1 MKINLR
7 KIAFLSFLAL
17 AGNSIQAQTQK
28 LGNPKSYSDK
38 ISSVKSG
45 FLLPEIN
52 NQAELEYY
60 NNEAA
65 ASGLKLMQYGK
76 AIETNINVFEQAKK
90 TSLPNGDNL
99 YQFMVESSNAVS
111 LNLIFSQFHLKEGT
125 LMYVFS
131 ADKSSFI
138 GAYTSLNNNVSN
150 ELGTELLYS
159 NKIIVEIQ
167 EPKLNENQSQL
178 TIGKVIHG
186 FINLDDHIE
195 KSLNSS
201 GDCNIDVSCPQGS
214 GWEIP
219 RNGVA
224 MMVNGTGGFCTGS
237 MVNNT
242 SGVLIPYF
250 LTANHCGSN
259 PGSWVFRFR
268 WESPVGQF
276 DCGTNVAS
284 GNGPENMN
292 VNGGV
297 TRASYSPS
305 DFHLIEL
312 NTAPNVAWNV
322 NYNGWNRLDV
332 PPTSGAGI
340 HHPDGDIKKIAVTT
354 TPYTTS
360 SFGGS
365 PMNHW
370 HAVWSEGV
378 TEGGSSGSP
387 LFDQNRRIVGQLH
400 GGASGCFS
408 SDQSDEY
415 GKFSASWIGG
425 GTASSRLSDWLDPQ
439 NTGVDF
445 IDADVTNSLD
455 PFFAGNVIGIENT
468 ICSGDIQPKVILT
481 NGGSNLMT
489 TATINY
495 SLNGTDYVFDW
506 TGSLGLYES
515 DTVTLNSV
523 TLASGNYT
531 LIVEVLNPNGTID
544 ENMNNNVLTKTFN
557 TIVGGVDLVL
567 TLNLDCYSSET
578 SWEIVDQNSVSLF
591 QGGSYSETFPVT
603 NSTINRNVCLVEGQ
617 CYDFFIRDTYGDGMT
632 SNANNC
638 EDGSYYLNNSNNDT
652 LVQLL
657 QSEANFLFENVKN
670 FCVGSSNLIDA
681 ALINSV
687 LGIENFICTSTI
699 QPEIILLNSGNVD
712 LTSATINFNL
722 DGTDYTFNWSGNIP
736 YGESDTVTL
745 QSIAVSGSTHLF
757 TATVNNPN
765 GNVDGN
771 LTNNDVTKSF
781 SSIVGGTNLVLSM
794 NLDCFAVQTS
804 WEIVDQNSTS
814 LFQSPVYD
822 SQATLYTMTHN
833 VCLNNGC
840 YDFKIYDSNNDGL
853 TSATCDSG
861 SYSLNL
867 QNNTVVVQLTQAESS
882 FGNSNTKN
890 FCIGNTG
897 LADLTSEN
905 QVSIYPNPS
914 ATEFNITSKQEI
926 LEIEILDLAGKLIV
940 SKANIHSVNYK
951 TDSNLNNGIYLVK
964 IKTENGTSIHKIVK
978 K

>member
-1 MKINLR
+1 MKKILQ
-7 KIAFLSFLAL
+7 KIAFISFA
-17 AGNSIQAQTQK
+17 AFTVSSIEAQTQK
-28 LGNPKSYSDK
+28 LGSPKSYSDK
-38 ISSVKSG
+38 IISVKSG
-45 FLLPEIN
+45 FVLPEVN
-52 NQAELEYY
+52 NEVELAYY
-60 NNEAA
+60 ANEAA
-65 ASGLKLMQYGK
+65 VSSLKLMQYGK
-76 AIETNINVFEQAKK
+76 AIETNINFFEQARKS
-90 TSLPNGDNL
+90 TLSNGDNL

-125 LMYVFS
+125 LMYIFS
-131 ADKSSFI
+131 ADKSDFI
-138 GAYTSLNNNVSN
+138 GAYTSLNNNTSN

-195 KSLNSS
+195 KALNTS
-201 GDCNIDVSCPQGS
+201 GDCNIDINCPQGS

-224 MMVNGTGGFCTGS
+224 MLVNGSGGFCTGS

-259 PGSWVFRFR
+259 PGSWIFRFR
-268 WESPVGQF
+268 WESPIGQF

-312 NTAPNVAWNV
+312 NSAPNPAWNV

-370 HAVWSEGV
+370 HAIWSEGV
-378 TEGGSSGSP
+378 TEVGSSGSP

-425 GTASSRLSDWLDPQ
+425 GTNSTRLSNWLDPQ
-439 NTGVDF
+439 NTGLEFV
-445 IDADVTNSLD
+445 DADVTNNLD
-455 PFFAGNVIGIENT
+455 PYFAGNVIGIENT
-468 ICSGDIQPKVILT
+468 LCTGNIQPKVVLT

-489 TATINY
+489 TATISYSIDGVNY
-495 SLNGTDYVFDW
+495 TYDW
-506 TGSLGLYES
+506 TGSIGLYES
-515 DTVTLNSV
+515 DTVILNQVTLNSGSH
-523 TLASGNYT
+523 TFIA
-531 LIVEVLNPNGTID
+531 EVLDPNGTID
-544 ENMNNNVLTKTFN
+544 ENMNNNVLTKNFN
-557 TIVGGVDLVL
+557 TIVGGVNLVL
-567 TLNLDCYSSET
+567 TLNLDCYASET

-591 QGGSYSETFPVT
+591 QGGSYTETNPVT
-603 NSTINRNVCLVEGQ
+603 NSIINENVCLVEGE

-638 EDGSYYLNNSNNDT
+638 ADGSYYLSNSNNDT

-657 QSEANFLFENVKN
+657 QSEANFQFENVKN
-670 FCVGSSNLIDA
+670 FCVGSANFTDA
-681 ALINSV
+681 ALVNSV
-687 LGIENFICTSTI
+687 LGVENFICTSTI
-699 QPEIILLNSGNVD
+699 QPEIILLNGGTVD
-712 LTSATINFNL
+712 LTTATIDFNL
-722 DGTDYTFNWSGNIP
+722 DGTNYSFSWTGNIP
-736 YGESDTVTL
+736 AGESDTVPL

-771 LTNNDVTKSF
+771 LTNNDIAKSF
-781 SSIVGGTNLVLSM
+781 SSIIGGTNLVLLM
-794 NLDCFAVQTS
+794 NLDCFAIQTS

-814 LFQSPVYD
+814 LFQSPVYQ
-822 SQATLYTMTHN
+822 SQATAYTMTHN

-840 YDFKIYDSNNDGL
+840 YNFKIYDSNNDGL
-853 TSATCDSG
+853 TSSTCDSG
-861 SYSLNL
+861 SYSLTL
-867 QNNTVVVQLTQAESS
+867 QNNTVVVQLTQAEAS

-897 LADLTSEN
+897 LTDLTSEN
-905 QVSIYPNPS
+905 QISIFPNPS
-914 ATEFNITSKQEI
+914 ATEFNIASNQEI
-926 LEIEILDLAGKLIV
+926 LDIEIFDLTGKLIA
-940 SKANIHSVNYK
+940 SKTNIHSMNYK

-964 IKTENGTSIHKIVK
+964 IVTENGSSIHKIVK
-978 K
+978 E